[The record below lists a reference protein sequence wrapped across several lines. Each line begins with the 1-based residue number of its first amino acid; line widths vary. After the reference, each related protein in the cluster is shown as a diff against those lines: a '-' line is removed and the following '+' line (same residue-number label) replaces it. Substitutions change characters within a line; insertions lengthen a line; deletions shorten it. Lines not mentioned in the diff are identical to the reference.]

1 VIYCG
6 KGLCGCHCEIYKRR
20 RQNSFGIVWDDGRR
34 FEVDRVLDVTK
45 AASLK
50 AGGRGTR
57 YKCRIRGKEIYL
69 FLMMKNGLWKPEIN
83 SCRMQQDTINN
94 NVE

>member
-1 VIYCG
+1 MG
-6 KGLCGCHCEIYKRR
+6 KVFVDAIVKFTKEGDKIPLE
-20 RQNSFGIVWDDGRR
+20 IVWDDGRR

-45 AASLK
+45 AASFK

-69 FLMMKNGLWKPEIN
+69 FFDDEKWF
-83 SCRMQQDTINN
+83 
-94 NVE
+94 VETGNK

>member
-1 VIYCG
+1 M
-6 KGLCGCHCEIYKRR
+6 
-20 RQNSFGIVWDDGRR
+20 DDGRR

-69 FLMMKNGLWKPEIN
+69 FFDDEKWF
-83 SCRMQQDTINN
+83 
-94 NVE
+94 VETGNK

>member
-1 VIYCG
+1 VDAIVKFTKEG
-6 KGLCGCHCEIYKRR
+6 DKIPLE
-20 RQNSFGIVWDDGRR
+20 IVWDDGRR

-57 YKCRIRGKEIYL
+57 YKCRIRGKKYTC

-83 SCRMQQDTINN
+83 SCRMQQDTIK
-94 NVE
+94 